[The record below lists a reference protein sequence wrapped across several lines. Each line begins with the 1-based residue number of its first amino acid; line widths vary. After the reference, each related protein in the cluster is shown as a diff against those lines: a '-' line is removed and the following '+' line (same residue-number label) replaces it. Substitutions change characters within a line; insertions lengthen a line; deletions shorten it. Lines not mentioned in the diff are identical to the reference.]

1 MKNPI
6 KKKTVHQL
14 NAELSGMQTVTTIT
28 MFGIPIFRSSKN
40 QSVSVSLFQ

>member
-28 MFGIPIFRSSKN
+28 LFGIPIYRTRKKRN
-40 QSVSVSLFQ
+40 VSVSLF